1 MLCSRRSDLEELN
14 KEIAAAQVVRDFVEC
29 HLDLVYFFK
38 LSGPTP
44 AWSLFQPIFNI
55 LSPSAPERAKIRRG
69 EEEL

>member
-1 MLCSRRSDLEELN
+1 MFWSGRSKELN

-38 LSGPTP
+38 LSGPAHMVIIQTN
-44 AWSLFQPIFNI
+44 FNI
-55 LSPSAPERAKIRRG
+55 LSLPARERAKIRRG